1 MFKSKISVLLDV
13 VKKDLNIDEFNTSF
27 GETLKPFGV
36 GRIKVMEV
44 ICTLVKIQK
53 PQINQALA
61 ESQLFKILLELFS
74 KYPYNNILHNLID
87 KIISATLTNGDKN
100 LIEKLFKEA

>member
-1 MFKSKISVLLDV
+1 MPEKKNLILLDEDEVNTGESDENYYDLFKSKISVLLDV

-61 ESQLFKILLELFS
+61 ESQLFKILLV
-74 KYPYNNILHNLID
+74 NNLL
-87 KIISATLTNGDKN
+87 
-100 LIEKLFKEA
+100 